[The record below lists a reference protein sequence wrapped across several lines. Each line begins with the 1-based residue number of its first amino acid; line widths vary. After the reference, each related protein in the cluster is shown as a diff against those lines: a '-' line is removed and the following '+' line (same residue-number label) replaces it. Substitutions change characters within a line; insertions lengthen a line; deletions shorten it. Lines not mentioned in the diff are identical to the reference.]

1 MCCDFGWHMKFYEIP
16 RPFGQDISYADR
28 EQQQEHQE
36 HTEKNMF
43 PSWNFSE
50 IISIQLSFQ
59 SLEAF

>member
-1 MCCDFGWHMKFYEIP
+1 MKFYEIP
-16 RPFGQDISYADR
+16 RPSGQDISNADR

-50 IISIQLSFQ
+50 IISIHLSFQ
-59 SLEAF
+59 GLEAF